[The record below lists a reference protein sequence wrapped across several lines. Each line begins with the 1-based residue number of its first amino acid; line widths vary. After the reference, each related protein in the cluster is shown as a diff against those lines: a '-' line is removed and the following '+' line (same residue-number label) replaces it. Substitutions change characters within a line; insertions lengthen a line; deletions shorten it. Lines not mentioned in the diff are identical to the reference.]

1 MLSFVHGASAIAI
14 AGLVWF
20 TDLAVRYYFC
30 GRTINAEI
38 VALPADVIRIRF
50 TKPFLY
56 TPGQYCFISIPAL
69 SEYQYHPFSIS
80 TAPHEEDVKFHIRVL
95 GECWHK
101 ACARLYV

>member
-20 TDLAVRYYFC
+20 TDLAVRDYFC